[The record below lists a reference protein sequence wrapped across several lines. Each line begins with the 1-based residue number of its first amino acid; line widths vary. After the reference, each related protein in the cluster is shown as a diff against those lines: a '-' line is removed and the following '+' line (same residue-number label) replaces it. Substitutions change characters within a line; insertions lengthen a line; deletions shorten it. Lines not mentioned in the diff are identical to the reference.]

1 MRIRK
6 TRCDLIHRT
15 ALGGYTID
23 GPYVRQRG
31 IRRVMACIVAWFGGA
46 R

>member
-1 MRIRK
+1 MRHRK

-31 IRRVMACIVAWFGGA
+31 IRRVVARIVAWLGGA